1 MDTLRYGNVEGLADI
16 LERVGAEVRYGLDG
30 ELDEVIMS
38 YNELIKYTNVIIWL
52 TQNKEK

>member
-1 MDTLRYGNVEGLADI
+1 MDTLKYGKVEGLADI
-16 LERVGAEVRYGLDG
+16 LEHVGAEVRYGLDG